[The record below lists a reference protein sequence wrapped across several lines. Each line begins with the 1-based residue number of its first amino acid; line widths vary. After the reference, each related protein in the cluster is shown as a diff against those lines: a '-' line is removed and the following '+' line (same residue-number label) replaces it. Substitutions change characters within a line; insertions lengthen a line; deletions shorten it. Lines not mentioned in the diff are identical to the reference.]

1 MWPAAQAMW
10 GSDLIECVKTSIK
23 DAARM
28 EEWILQQM
36 PIKAPQSLI
45 VPVPVGDGKM

>member
-10 GSDLIECVKTSIK
+10 GSDLIECVKTSK

-45 VPVPVGDGKM
+45 VPVPVGEGKM